1 MHAEAGV
8 ACKALPTLGAGK
20 GLLACVAALVQG
32 EVRLLREALAAVLA
46 GVWLLPRVRDPVPDQ
61 VRVVRKAFA
70 ALGADVLLLAQ
81 VELLVRDEVGLAQE
95 RIAAVRADVDLV
107 PAPADAW
114 QHSVGRAGEVTGVSG
129 DRKRVGFTLDG
140 PNVRSSGV
148 FSKVFICF
156 KAVGGDRLTIW
167 EVSVLTWGA

>member
-8 ACKALPTLGAGK
+8 PRKALPTLGAGK
-20 GLLACVAALVQG
+20 GLLARVAALVQG
-32 EVRLLREALAAVLA
+32 EVRLLCEALAAVLT

-70 ALGADVLLLAQ
+70 ALGADVLLLPQ

-95 RIAAVRADVDLV
+95 RLAAVRADVDLV
-107 PAPADAW
+107 SAPADAGH
-114 QHSVGRAGEVTGVSG
+114 HSVGRAGEVTGVSR
-129 DRKRVGFTLDG
+129 DRKRVRFFF
-140 PNVRSSGV
+140 GV

-156 KAVGGDRLTIW
+156 KAVRGDRLTIW
-167 EVSVLTWGA
+167 EVSVCTWGT